1 MTGVRPPEGYL
12 GTAARITSG
21 PAPELVEAGYALE
34 IGDAPLLHRGL
45 TLADLAHLVEL
56 VECGA
61 LTRDE
66 AAPVGAVLLKLLD
79 SPAAE
84 FPYDPVYGDAYNSR
98 ERELERE
105 LGPAAGRLHLGR
117 TRREAGRIA
126 FRLALRDRLLSLHTD
141 VAAFARAVADQA
153 TSQAST
159 LWADTTYLQPAQ
171 PSTFGHYLG
180 GFAEQA
186 VRHLDR
192 IEAAYGLADVS
203 PGGAGGVG
211 GTRLPLDRGRLAQG
225 LGFGAV
231 GPHTR
236 DAMWSAD
243 VLADAVLA
251 AVQAVT
257 TISQLASDLE
267 IFASPAFGYVTLDAS
282 LCRASVLMPQKR
294 NPYALPV
301 LRGGAG
307 TLVGRLTGLLATG
320 LTPSART
327 DNWLYAYGEVA
338 GALDLAGR
346 LVRLGTAVVTGLSVD
361 ADVLA
366 EQAVSHF
373 TAAADLA
380 EELTQRYRL
389 DYRTAYR
396 VVGRAVASA
405 LAGGVDEL
413 TVPVVRAAA
422 AEITGSEV
430 PITADLLSAV
440 TDPATVVAARSAPG
454 GASPGRVREHAR
466 RVKRRV
472 AAARQWNSARRARNA
487 EAESALISAAQAFT
501 SGGER
506 EVRAA
511 IPRSGSIADRL
522 FPGPVRPAEHPAD
535 PVVQGR
541 AGLTQH
547 VHVIDGRAVR
557 RRQQP
562 DLGVV
567 QIAPD
572 IAGGDRGD
580 LVGVDESEPARRRQP
595 FQVPGR
601 GRVAFRELLL
611 DLTVGEGSAPDPDH
625 DPVEQVQ
632 LRDFEHVFQDA
643 ELLGVPGEHRDSR
656 RHRLVGDEEF
666 IFHADLPD
674 LSDPWQCGDD
684 VTAQGWI
691 RTRPGRAPGVSGPW
705 PIGSQPSRW

>member
-1 MTGVRPPEGYL
+1 MSEVHPPEGYL

-126 FRLALRDRLLSLHTD
+126 FRLALRDRLLSLHTG

-203 PGGAGGVG
+203 PGGAGGGG
-211 GTRLPLDRGRLAQG
+211 GTRLPADRARLAG
-225 LGFGAV
+225 RLGFGSV
-231 GPHTR
+231 GAHTR
-236 DAMWSAD
+236 DAMWSTDAL
-243 VLADAVLA
+243 VDAVAAGALA
-251 AVQAVT
+251 TQTVA
-257 TISQLASDLE
+257 QLASDLE

-346 LVRLGTAVVTGLSVD
+346 LVRLGRAVAAGLIAD
-361 ADVLA
+361 ADTLA
-366 EQAVSHF
+366 SQAASHF

-380 EELTQRYRL
+380 EELSLRFRL

-396 VVGRAVASA
+396 VVGRAVADA
-405 LAGGVDEL
+405 LSRQETEL

-422 AEITGSEV
+422 EQITGAPLPVS
-430 PITADLLSAV
+430 ADLLAAATDPLSAV
-440 TDPATVVAARSAPG
+440 LARDGLG
-454 GASPGRVREHAR
+454 GASPRRVRQHAQAVR
-466 RVKRRV
+466 RRV
-472 AAARQWNSARRARNA
+472 AAARRWNSARRDRNA
-487 EAESALISAAQAFT
+487 AAESDLITATKPVA
-501 SGGER
+501 SG
-506 EVRAA
+506 
-511 IPRSGSIADRL
+511 
-522 FPGPVRPAEHPAD
+522 
-535 PVVQGR
+535 
-541 AGLTQH
+541 
-547 VHVIDGRAVR
+547 
-557 RRQQP
+557 QP
-562 DLGVV
+562 
-567 QIAPD
+567 P
-572 IAGGDRGD
+572 
-580 LVGVDESEPARRRQP
+580 P
-595 FQVPGR
+595 VPG
-601 GRVAFRELLL
+601 
-611 DLTVGEGSAPDPDH
+611 
-625 DPVEQVQ
+625 
-632 LRDFEHVFQDA
+632 
-643 ELLGVPGEHRDSR
+643 
-656 RHRLVGDEEF
+656 
-666 IFHADLPD
+666 
-674 LSDPWQCGDD
+674 
-684 VTAQGWI
+684 
-691 RTRPGRAPGVSGPW
+691 
-705 PIGSQPSRW
+705 

>member
-1 MTGVRPPEGYL
+1 M
-12 GTAARITSG
+12 
-21 PAPELVEAGYALE
+21 
-34 IGDAPLLHRGL
+34 
-45 TLADLAHLVEL
+45 ADLAHVVEL

-66 AAPVGAVLLKLLD
+66 AAPVCAVLLKLLD
-79 SPAAE
+79 SPARE
-84 FPYDPVYGDAYNSR
+84 FPYYPVYGDAYNSR
-98 ERELERE
+98 GNGNWNASSARP
-105 LGPAAGRLHLGR
+105 PAACTWAGRAARRAVSRSGSPSGTGCSACTPTWPRSPARSR
-117 TRREAGRIA
+117 TRPAWG
-126 FRLALRDRLLSLHTD
+126 
-141 VAAFARAVADQA
+141 VPG
-153 TSQAST
+153 T

-171 PSTFGHYLG
+171 PLTFGHYLG

-203 PGGAGGVG
+203 PGGAGGAG
-211 GTRLPLDRGRLAQG
+211 GTRLPLDRARLARG

-243 VLADAVLA
+243 ALADAVLA
-251 AVQAVT
+251 AAQAVT

-346 LVRLGTAVVTGLSVD
+346 LVRLGSAVVTGLSVD

-396 VVGRAVASA
+396 VVGRAVAA
-405 LAGGVDEL
+405 TLARGEDEL

-422 AEITGSEV
+422 AEITGTELPV
-430 PITADLLSAV
+430 TADLLSAV
-440 TDPATVVAARSAPG
+440 TDPASVVAARNAPG
-454 GASPGRVREHAR
+454 GASPDRVREHAR
-466 RVKRRV
+466 RVRRRV
-472 AAARQWNSARRARNA
+472 GAARQWNAARRARHA
-487 EAESALISAAQAFT
+487 EAEAALIRAAQALT
-501 SGGER
+501 SGG
-506 EVRAA
+506 
-511 IPRSGSIADRL
+511 
-522 FPGPVRPAEHPAD
+522 
-535 PVVQGR
+535 
-541 AGLTQH
+541 
-547 VHVIDGRAVR
+547 
-557 RRQQP
+557 
-562 DLGVV
+562 
-567 QIAPD
+567 
-572 IAGGDRGD
+572 
-580 LVGVDESEPARRRQP
+580 
-595 FQVPGR
+595 
-601 GRVAFRELLL
+601 
-611 DLTVGEGSAPDPDH
+611 
-625 DPVEQVQ
+625 
-632 LRDFEHVFQDA
+632 
-643 ELLGVPGEHRDSR
+643 
-656 RHRLVGDEEF
+656 
-666 IFHADLPD
+666 
-674 LSDPWQCGDD
+674 
-684 VTAQGWI
+684 
-691 RTRPGRAPGVSGPW
+691 
-705 PIGSQPSRW
+705 

>member
-1 MTGVRPPEGYL
+1 MRQVRPPEGYL

-34 IGDAPLLHRGL
+34 IADAPLLHRGL
-45 TLADLAHLVEL
+45 TLADLAHLAEL

-66 AAPVGAVLLKLLD
+66 AAPVCAVLLKLLD
-79 SPAAE
+79 SPASE
-84 FPYDPVYGDAYNSR
+84 FPYDAVYGDAYNSR

-126 FRLALRDRLLSLHTD
+126 FRLALRERLLRLHAD
-141 VAAFARAVADQA
+141 VAGFAGAVADQA
-153 TSQAST
+153 ARQAGT

-192 IEAAYGLADVS
+192 IEAAYALADVS

-211 GTRLPLDRGRLAQG
+211 GTRLPLDRDRLARG
-225 LGFGAV
+225 LGFGAA
-231 GPHTR
+231 GAHTR

-243 VLADAVLA
+243 ALADAVLA
-251 AVQAVT
+251 AAQAVT

-267 IFASPAFGYVTLDAS
+267 IFASPAFGYVSLDAS

-361 ADVLA
+361 AGVLA

-396 VVGRAVASA
+396 VVGRAVAA
-405 LAGGVDEL
+405 TLASGGKEL
-413 TVPVVRAAA
+413 TEPVVRAAA
-422 AEITGSEV
+422 AEITGTGL
-430 PITADLLSAV
+430 PITAELLGSV
-440 TDPATVVAARSAPG
+440 TDPASVVAARDAPG

-466 RVKRRV
+466 RVRRRA
-472 AAARQWNSARRARNA
+472 AAARRWNAVRQARQAGA
-487 EAESALISAAQAFT
+487 EAALVTAAQAL
-501 SGGER
+501 
-506 EVRAA
+506 A
-511 IPRSGSIADRL
+511 
-522 FPGPVRPAEHPAD
+522 
-535 PVVQGR
+535 
-541 AGLTQH
+541 
-547 VHVIDGRAVR
+547 
-557 RRQQP
+557 
-562 DLGVV
+562 
-567 QIAPD
+567 
-572 IAGGDRGD
+572 
-580 LVGVDESEPARRRQP
+580 
-595 FQVPGR
+595 
-601 GRVAFRELLL
+601 
-611 DLTVGEGSAPDPDH
+611 
-625 DPVEQVQ
+625 
-632 LRDFEHVFQDA
+632 
-643 ELLGVPGEHRDSR
+643 
-656 RHRLVGDEEF
+656 
-666 IFHADLPD
+666 
-674 LSDPWQCGDD
+674 
-684 VTAQGWI
+684 
-691 RTRPGRAPGVSGPW
+691 SGP
-705 PIGSQPSRW
+705 